1 MANKIIHKHSSVITD
16 GIPKIPT
23 SEQLEYGEIAVNY
36 ADGGETI
43 SLKNASN
50 EIVEFK
56 SKEYF
61 ENIIKDNEL
70 VTAAALTDLNDRLNV
85 VTAEVDM
92 IDLGQYAPK
101 NHADTG
107 NIYGLGDESIYG
119 HVKISNGDAS
129 IVEYNEAGVAAG
141 MNHTHSDYVTQTEL
155 GDLKQEI
162 ENTELVVE
170 TALTDLDERVNA
182 LDGKADLISEELHSV
197 IKDNEYVVATSLNDL
212 NTRVNNIDITI
223 EEKLDEVYKEIED
236 DEYTIS
242 LALNDLNVRLEEKSE
257 EIEVVKTTIGNE
269 ATSRETAIQ
278 EVYDVIKKNEYTIA
292 LSLNDLNTR
301 IKNLTNSSADKNE
314 ITSELTTINGRL
326 DEVVKELE
334 DYDLIVSSALTD
346 LDSRLK
352 KMEEILNQN
361 ITVLSLGENT

>member
-56 SKEYF
+56 SKDYF
-61 ENIIKDNEL
+61 ENI
-70 VTAAALTDLNDRLNV
+70 
-85 VTAEVDM
+85 
-92 IDLGQYAPK
+92 
-101 NHADTG
+101 
-107 NIYGLGDESIYG
+107 
-119 HVKISNGDAS
+119 
-129 IVEYNEAGVAAG
+129 
-141 MNHTHSDYVTQTEL
+141 
-155 GDLKQEI
+155 
-162 ENTELVVE
+162 
-170 TALTDLDERVNA
+170 
-182 LDGKADLISEELHSV
+182 

-212 NTRVNNIDITI
+212 NTRINDIDSAI
-223 EEKLDEVYKEIED
+223 EEKFDEVYKEIED

-257 EIEVVKTTIGNE
+257 EIELVKTTIGNE

-278 EVYDVIKKNEYTIA
+278 EVYDVMKKNEHRIA
-292 LSLNDLNTR
+292 LTFNDLNTR
-301 IKNLTNSSADKNE
+301 IKNL
-314 ITSELTTINGRL
+314 TSELTTINGRL

-346 LDSRLK
+346 LDSRFK
-352 KMEEILNQN
+352 KMEDILNQN
-361 ITVLSLGENT
+361 ITVLSLGENS

>member
-36 ADGGETI
+36 AEGGETI
-43 SLKNASN
+43 SMKNSSN

-56 SKEYF
+56 SKDYF

-70 VTAAALTDLNDRLNV
+70 VTAAALTELNDRLNV

-92 IDLGQYAPK
+92 IDLGQYATK
-101 NHADTG
+101 NHAST
-107 NIYGLGDESIYG
+107 NNTYGLGDVNIYG
-119 HVKISNGDAS
+119 HVKLSNGDAS
-129 IVEYNEAGVAAG
+129 TIEHEVGLAAG
-141 MNHTHSDYVTQTEL
+141 MNHTHSEYVSQTEF

-162 ENTELVVE
+162 ENSELVIAS
-170 TALTDLDERVNA
+170 ALTDLDERVIA
-182 LDGKADLISEELHSV
+182 LDGKTDLVSEELHSV

-212 NTRVNNIDITI
+212 NTRINDIDSTI
-223 EEKLDEVYKEIED
+223 EEKFDEVYKEIED